1 VSRCVLL
8 AAGLLVAAPPA
19 VRASEV
25 WREQSQKTVD
35 VAGIRSLQI
44 VNSRGRVDL
53 LPSPDGKLHLTAL
66 KIVRVR
72 EHERA
77 QEVARG
83 IVVETGA
90 RGDRY
95 HVEVH
100 YQKRHYIRVGF
111 WDLFKSGGLTFPR
124 HEVRIAAQVPRGLS
138 LDVRET
144 SGDVFSDGMDGPQVL
159 RSTSGDVEVR
169 TAGGR
174 VDASTTSGDVT
185 ANGLKRGR
193 LSTVSG
199 DLMARQVAGPLRA
212 SSTSGSITVVG
223 AEDSLDLSSVSGDI
237 RADRAPRG
245 LQAET
250 SSGTIVA
257 GPTSGTVSVGTSS
270 GDVRLALHEPLISV
284 EGTTSSGD
292 IQVRLTPAIRCR
304 LDLETSSGSLD
315 VSVPMGMQTVTRR
328 SVKGTVRGGQTP
340 VVFHTSSGD
349 ITVTEGGD

>member
-1 VSRCVLL
+1 VSRRVLL
-8 AAGLLVAAPPA
+8 AAGLLLTASPA

-25 WREQSQKTVD
+25 WREQSQKSID
-35 VAGIRSLQI
+35 VAGIRSLEI

-53 LPSPDGKLHLTAL
+53 LPSPDGRLHLTAL

-77 QEVARG
+77 EEVARG
-83 IVVETGA
+83 IVVETAA

-95 HVEVH
+95 LVEVR
-100 YQKRHYIRVGF
+100 YQKRHYVRVDF
-111 WDLFKSGGLTFPR
+111 WDLFKSDGLTFPR
-124 HEVRIAAQVPRGLS
+124 HEVRIAAQVPPGLS
-138 LDVRET
+138 VEVRET
-144 SGDVFSDGMDGPQVL
+144 SGDVFSDRMNGPQVL

-169 TAGGR
+169 GAGAR

-185 ANGLKRGR
+185 ATGLKRAR

-212 SSTSGSITVVG
+212 STTSGSITVSG
-223 AEDSLDLSSVSGDI
+223 AEDSLDLNSVSGDI

-245 LQAET
+245 LQAGTT
-250 SSGTIVA
+250 SGSIVV

-270 GDVRLALHEPLISV
+270 GDVRLVLHEPLASV
-284 EGTTSSGD
+284 EGSTSSGD
-292 IQVRLTPAIRCR
+292 IQVRLALAIRCR

-349 ITVTEGGD
+349 ITVTEGGE